1 MFNLLN
7 AAMGLIPP
15 VQLTWRK
22 SAGRT
27 QNALGQWVT
36 SYATPVQI
44 KGSFQPLEKA
54 KYELLG
60 LDLNKQYYTL
70 YASEALIAVERGTS
84 GDVIDYQ
91 GKRYQIEDAVDWADY
106 NGWKGVLCVEIGNT
120 PS

>member
-1 MFNLLN
+1 MLN

-36 SYATPVQI
+36 SYAAPVQI
-44 KGSFQPLEKA
+44 TGSFQPLEKA
-54 KYELLG
+54 KYEMLG
-60 LDLNKQYYTL
+60 LDLNKHYYTL
-70 YASEALIAVERGTS
+70 YSSEALIAVERGTS

-91 GKRYQIEDAVDWADY
+91 GKRYQIEYAADWSDY

-120 PS
+120 PT